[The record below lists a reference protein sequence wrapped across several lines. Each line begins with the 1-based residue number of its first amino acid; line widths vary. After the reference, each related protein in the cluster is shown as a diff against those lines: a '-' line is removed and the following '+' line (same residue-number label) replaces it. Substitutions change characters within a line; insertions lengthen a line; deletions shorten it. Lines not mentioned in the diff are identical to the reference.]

1 MRYVLIA
8 VALMVATASAQV
20 KITVDRNTGAG
31 ATATFKFEHVPSPAR
46 DDAGAKAQ
54 LLLVAGDMDPNGA
67 DMRAL
72 TDGVLP
78 TEEDE
83 PLKNFFFDAGTRGG
97 RFRLDMGN
105 AVKIEQVNTYSWHP
119 NTRGPQVYL
128 LYGSD
133 GVGPK
138 FCAAPRGSTD
148 PATCGWKLI
157 ASVDTRPKQGSGGGQ
172 YGVSITDGSGSLGK
186 FRYLLFDCAETES
199 EDDYGNTFYSEIDVI
214 LKK

>member
-1 MRYVLIA
+1 MRNTLIVL
-8 VALMVATASAQV
+8 ALMIGTASAQV
-20 KITVDRNTGAG
+20 KITIDRNTGAA
-31 ATATFKFEHVPSPAR
+31 ATSAFKFEHVPSPAK

-67 DMRAL
+67 DLRAL

-97 RFRLDMGN
+97 RFRLDLGS
-105 AVKIEQVNTYSWHP
+105 AVEIAQVNTYSWHP

-128 LYGSD
+128 LYASD
-133 GVGPK
+133 GATPN
-138 FCAAPRGSTD
+138 FCPSPRGSTD
-148 PATCGWKLI
+148 PTTCGWKLI

-172 YGVSITDGSGSLGK
+172 YGVSITDAGGGLGK
-186 FRYLLFDCAETES
+186 FRYLLFDCAETET
-199 EDDYGNTFYSEIDVI
+199 EDDFGNTFYSEVDVI
-214 LKK
+214 TKK